1 MPKKKLD
8 TGVQSID
15 NNVSE
20 PLNESTQINTNLET
34 VIENGNNI
42 SVNPSN
48 DDDDDEP
55 IKLNNNLSITE
66 SPTKISD
73 SSIEIK
79 NNINH
84 RVSQNKTPPTKNLIQ
99 KPGKTLFI
107 KLINNNET
115 FDLNILDTITGLI
128 NKTNITPKKTLF
140 LTFDSI
146 DNSMKAYYKL
156 YSQGYKNNYI
166 VRYSYYKIFFTMTG
180 LTTETVYTDTKK
192 KLIEYINT
200 KTDTNILYCK
210 FYCKNNTYLG
220 CGELTVDTLEG
231 LNIILS
237 DAYKKFEF
245 DTFTGNFYKYNKK

>member
-107 KLINNNET
+107 KLI
-115 FDLNILDTITGLI
+115 
-128 NKTNITPKKTLF
+128 
-140 LTFDSI
+140 
-146 DNSMKAYYKL
+146 AYP
-156 YSQGYKNNYI
+156 
-166 VRYSYYKIFFTMTG
+166 
-180 LTTETVYTDTKK
+180 LTTLKISVK
-192 KLIEYINT
+192 
-200 KTDTNILYCK
+200 IL
-210 FYCKNNTYLG
+210 FY
-220 CGELTVDTLEG
+220 
-231 LNIILS
+231 
-237 DAYKKFEF
+237 
-245 DTFTGNFYKYNKK
+245 